1 MDLENFDAKVA
12 LAKAQMTRPGVG
24 KAYEWLVRQDGDA
37 EPEDWREAA
46 MVLVYAQFEQR
57 VSVSDEMGPG
67 SASWHDFLQE
77 ALAEC
82 IAQQVERELRR

>member
-12 LAKAQMTRPGVG
+12 LAKAQMGRPGSG
-24 KAYEWLVRQDGDA
+24 KAFGWLVRQDGDA

-46 MVLVYAQFEQR
+46 MVLVYAQFEQL
-57 VSVSDEMGPG
+57 VGISDGMG
-67 SASWHDFLQE
+67 ATAQTWHDFLQE

-82 IAQQVERELRR
+82 IAKQVERESV